1 MLVAILDWSLSN
13 ADDIDQDSVC
23 QIISNISWADVS
35 QSDREILRTDY
46 ATCDKADNPLAYAL
60 LNFSPSVEETPLIR
74 RVIGCHQWIL
84 AVGFDSKTIEYLD
97 LSNVSRGWNKLTE
110 IPGKRFR
117 YGMSGAG
124 FATDGT
130 GMIFVSGGVGGKGGG
145 ILSAVDETLTYHVK
159 RNSWTK
165 LEANMKQV
173 SNYVLVHKYWVRH
186 FKIIGNR

>member
-1 MLVAILDWSLSN
+1 
-13 ADDIDQDSVC
+13 
-23 QIISNISWADVS
+23 
-35 QSDREILRTDY
+35 
-46 ATCDKADNPLAYAL
+46 
-60 LNFSPSVEETPLIR
+60 
-74 RVIGCHQWIL
+74 
-84 AVGFDSKTIEYLD
+84 
-97 LSNVSRGWNKLTE
+97 
-110 IPGKRFR
+110 
-117 YGMSGAG
+117 MSGAG